1 MNFGDRLV
9 SIEALDFALPGGG
22 TETLDLAVFLAVL
35 EAETGELRD
44 ATLAYVALLD
54 RLPDALGLYYWAGQL
69 AGGAD
74 LGAIAA
80 EFVQTGEAQAIWGPA
95 LGDPGALI
103 DLAYERILGREADAG
118 GARFWTEALETGGL
132 APGAFLW
139 QFTLG
144 AVRGDGADARTLSDK
159 IDLGLAF
166 AAIEGLTDVEAAGD
180 ALDLYDPADR
190 APSRDAALA
199 FIDALASTA
208 AAPAPGDDAQLL
220 APLSG
225 LVDDPFAMA

>member
-1 MNFGDRLV
+1 
-9 SIEALDFALPGGG
+9 
-22 TETLDLAVFLAVL
+22 
-35 EAETGELRD
+35 
-44 ATLAYVALLD
+44 
-54 RLPDALGLYYWAGQL
+54 
-69 AGGAD
+69 
-74 LGAIAA
+74 
-80 EFVQTGEAQAIWGPA
+80 
-95 LGDPGALI
+95 
-103 DLAYERILGREADAG
+103 
-118 GARFWTEALETGGL
+118 
-132 APGAFLW
+132 
-139 QFTLG
+139 
-144 AVRGDGADARTLSDK
+144 VRGDGADARTLSDK

-225 LVDDPFAMA
+225 RVDDPFAMA